1 MPLQRGSTKKVI
13 SKNIAELRASGRSQ
27 KQAVA
32 IAMSEAGKARKTRK
46 ARKETHGSKVS
57 AVARTK
63 AGGKAVSAVAK
74 KKR

>member
-32 IAMSEAGKARKTRK
+32 IAMSEAGKARRGRK
-46 ARKETHGSKVS
+46 ARKSTHGSKVS
-57 AVARTK
+57 AVARTG
-63 AGGKAVSAVAK
+63 AGGKVVRKVAK
-74 KKR
+74 KR